1 MAVTPY
7 GSLQGFVVT
16 NCHQMPSAR
25 LALIEVSRVLA
36 EGSVSK
42 YVLMKK
48 IAAMTY
54 FATSGS
60 LMQNELSQALD
71 AYKRARQE
79 NPSED
84 LSDVQANERMQGY
97 REILVSD
104 KYKKG
109 WSERKQEEPLWNQF
123 LEPYTKSL
131 QEIISF

>member
-1 MAVTPY
+1 
-7 GSLQGFVVT
+7 
-16 NCHQMPSAR
+16 MPSAR